1 MRSGRAFQAFV
12 ELKSAMVTAHV
23 PALPN
28 YSISFV
34 VETYASDIGILV
46 ILMQHDHPISFIG
59 KVLICILCCFIC
71 VREGIIDLHICF
83 HYLVNTSFLKLIT
96 KP

>member
-59 KVLICILCCFIC
+59 KVLYAFYVALSVYEKELLTFIFAFTTWST
-71 VREGIIDLHICF
+71 LHF
-83 HYLVNTSFLKLIT
+83 
-96 KP
+96 